1 MKLLEPPVSDYSTVF
16 WDATREERLLLPYS
30 GDRPFWYPRAVA
42 PAHLDGDGEVD
53 WRPAAGTGEVYAVTV
68 VHRPGPG
75 RAAEDGP
82 YAVALV
88 ELAEGVRMLT
98 NVVGCPPE
106 DVVVGMPVRV
116 CWHELSDGRKL
127 PMFTPA

>member
-1 MKLLEPPVSDYSTVF
+1 MKLLEPSVSPYAEPF
-16 WDATREERLLLPYS
+16 WAATREEVLLLPYAD
-30 GDRPFWYPRAVA
+30 GKPFWYPRAVP
-42 PAHLDGDGEVD
+42 PAYIDGGAEIE
-53 WRPAAGTGEVYAVTV
+53 WRPASGTGEVYAVTV

-75 RAAEDGP
+75 RDPDDGP

-98 NVVGCPPE
+98 NIVGCAPE
-106 DVVVGMPVRV
+106 DVFVGMPVRV